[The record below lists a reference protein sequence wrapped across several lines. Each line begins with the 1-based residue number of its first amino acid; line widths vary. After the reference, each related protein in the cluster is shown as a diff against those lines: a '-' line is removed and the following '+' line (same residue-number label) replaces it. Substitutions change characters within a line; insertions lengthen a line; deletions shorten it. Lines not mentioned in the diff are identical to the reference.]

1 MRGLF
6 EGGTK
11 FLLLKFISSIF
22 LCNVVDSSLLFFVSS
37 LTTKSK
43 RSFYI
48 IYYNSLSSSTK
59 CKSAKAILCWR
70 LLKIFAVDA
79 ALIRGVELKVVL
91 IQSKAV
97 SKSGTLSLSL
107 LLILQYILEVFNET
121 KFNETIFVSLIL
133 LIYTLELVTN
143 PERNKKTWPFRH
155 VDYLVVPVQR
165 CQFQLLS

>member
-1 MRGLF
+1 M
-6 EGGTK
+6 
-11 FLLLKFISSIF
+11 
-22 LCNVVDSSLLFFVSS
+22 
-37 LTTKSK
+37 
-43 RSFYI
+43 
-48 IYYNSLSSSTK
+48 
-59 CKSAKAILCWR
+59 
-70 LLKIFAVDA
+70 DA

-155 VDYLVVPVQR
+155 VD
-165 CQFQLLS
+165 

>member
-1 MRGLF
+1 MLALI
-6 EGGTK
+6 K
-11 FLLLKFISSIF
+11 
-22 LCNVVDSSLLFFVSS
+22 D
-37 LTTKSK
+37 
-43 RSFYI
+43 
-48 IYYNSLSSSTK
+48 
-59 CKSAKAILCWR
+59 
-70 LLKIFAVDA
+70 FAVDA

-143 PERNKKTWPFRH
+143 PEKNKKTF
-155 VDYLVVPVQR
+155 
-165 CQFQLLS
+165 